1 MNWVDAL
8 VLLVLACSAL
18 LAFLRGFVREAL
30 GICAWAGAIY
40 LAIVLFPAARPEA
53 RHLISN
59 PEVADPVAFGVVFL
73 LALIALSLIAG
84 AIAGVVRGSG
94 LGGLDRTIGLLFGI
108 LRGAVLVCI
117 LYVAAGW
124 VFPVA
129 QWPDVVLRA
138 RALPYAYA
146 GAQWIVAQ
154 VPRPYAPHLAEP
166 PEVAPAESD
175 QLLQPAPHGTALG
188 SSPPA
193 DRESN

>member
-1 MNWVDAL
+1 MSWVDAL

-18 LAFLRGFVREAL
+18 FAFLRGFVREAL

-40 LAIVLFPAARPEA
+40 VAIALFGAARPEA

-73 LALIALSLIAG
+73 VALIVFSVIAG
-84 AIAGVVRGSG
+84 IISRMVRGSG

-108 LRGAVLVCI
+108 VRGAALVCLAYI
-117 LYVAAGW
+117 GTGW

-138 RALPYAYA
+138 RSLPYAYA

-154 VPRPYAPHLAEP
+154 VPREYAPRLAEP
-166 PEVAPAESD
+166 PEVPPAQLGE
-175 QLLQPAPHGTALG
+175 LLQPAPHGTALG
-188 SSPPA
+188 GHEQA
-193 DRESN
+193 DRESR